1 VPDRVPASTAW
12 PGVVPATPPA
22 RARVALV
29 TGCVQ
34 DVLASSITR
43 AAVDLLTAN
52 GVEVVMPPAQG
63 CCGALAAHAGDM
75 NRALGLAR
83 SLIDA
88 FVPYLETVDAVVTTA
103 AGCGSGIREYGLWF
117 GEADSASRAGLLS
130 QRTVDVSAFLAR
142 LGPLAPMR
150 LASPA
155 RVAYQ
160 DACHLAHAQ
169 SVRREPRDLLA
180 RIEGLELVELVD
192 GDICCGSAGIYNLEQ
207 PDIARTL
214 GARKAATVVA
224 TRRWS

>member
-1 VPDRVPASTAW
+1 
-12 PGVVPATPPA
+12 
-22 RARVALV
+22 
-29 TGCVQ
+29 
-34 DVLASSITR
+34 
-43 AAVDLLTAN
+43 
-52 GVEVVMPPAQG
+52 M
-63 CCGALAAHAGDM
+63 
-75 NRALGLAR
+75 
-83 SLIDA
+83 
-88 FVPYLETVDAVVTTA
+88 
-103 AGCGSGIREYGLWF
+103 
-117 GEADSASRAGLLS
+117 
-130 QRTVDVSAFLAR
+130 SAFLAR

-224 TRRWS
+224 TQASVVVTGNVGCQMQLRAHLRESGSPVEVLHTVEVLARALETRPSRGA